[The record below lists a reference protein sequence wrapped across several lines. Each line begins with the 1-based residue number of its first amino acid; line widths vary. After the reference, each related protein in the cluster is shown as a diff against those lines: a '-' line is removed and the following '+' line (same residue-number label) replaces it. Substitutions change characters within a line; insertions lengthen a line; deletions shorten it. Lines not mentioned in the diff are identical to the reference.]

1 MEGKKNPYDPAELFR
16 QWLENASKMQ
26 SDFTTNVNPIQTNY
40 QNPFNLQNMMPN
52 FLSWG
57 AFKTTVGSNGRISN
71 FLSWG
76 AFKTTVGSNGRISI
90 PEAERQAL
98 SMDEGD
104 LVQVIVI
111 PVNPK
116 NK

>member
-1 MEGKKNPYDPAELFR
+1 MEGKKNPYDPTELFK
-16 QWLENASKMQ
+16 QWLENASKAQ
-26 SDFTTNVNPIQTNY
+26 SDFVKNMNPFQTNT
-40 QNPFNLQNMMPN
+40 QNPFNLQNMIP
-52 FLSWG
+52 
-57 AFKTTVGSNGRISN
+57 N

-98 SMDEGD
+98 TVDEGD

-116 NK
+116 NN

>member
-26 SDFTTNVNPIQTNY
+26 SDFTTNVNPFQTNY

-57 AFKTTVGSNGRISN
+57 AFKTTVGSNGRIS
-71 FLSWG
+71 
-76 AFKTTVGSNGRISI
+76 I

-98 SMDEGD
+98 SMEST
-104 LVQVIVI
+104 LRIIEMV
-111 PVNPK
+111 VNGYEWFLLPLDIYSDTK
-116 NK
+116 QDKS